1 MNAIFTNDLIS
12 IIYSYLS
19 ILEKTDSQGTSPV
32 QASRQTAVRHE
43 IAIFSEF
50 LKTSRENLTSNEVS
64 QNVKHELQ
72 KVLAWFI
79 IDYFTHE
86 LI

>member
-1 MNAIFTNDLIS
+1 MILADTLQTLIILLTIFCNIFLIF
-12 IIYSYLS
+12 
-19 ILEKTDSQGTSPV
+19 SPV
-32 QASRQTAVRHE
+32 QATKQTAVRHE

-79 IDYFTHE
+79 IDYFTHK